1 MVNFGHGVCVCVY
14 GNDFNLKIGIK
25 MAKKKEALGF
35 VLIRLPSDVHKNL
48 KVLCAQ
54 KELTMQ
60 HVINN
65 LVLNFVKEGLPEI
78 QGSH

>member
-1 MVNFGHGVCVCVY
+1 
-14 GNDFNLKIGIK
+14 
-25 MAKKKEALGF
+25 MAKKKETLGF
-35 VLIRLPSDVHKNL
+35 VLIRLPSEVHKNL

-65 LVLNFVKEGLPEI
+65 LVLNFIKNELPEV
-78 QGSH
+78 QNAQ

>member
-1 MVNFGHGVCVCVY
+1 
-14 GNDFNLKIGIK
+14 
-25 MAKKKEALGF
+25 MAKKKETLGF

-60 HVINN
+60 HVINT
-65 LVLNFVKEGLPEI
+65 LVLNFVKGELPEV
-78 QGSH
+78 QGSN